1 MDNIGFRDYNT
12 IKNEYLEKL
21 KTVEKQL
28 IAYGGPV
35 TVINPQMNKSGKLTL
50 TFNRPIVFPTKILT
64 FYDPDYNE
72 VIPHLTLS
80 KEENS

>member
-35 TVINPQMNKSGKLTL
+35 TVINP
-50 TFNRPIVFPTKILT
+50 
-64 FYDPDYNE
+64 
-72 VIPHLTLS
+72 
-80 KEENS
+80 